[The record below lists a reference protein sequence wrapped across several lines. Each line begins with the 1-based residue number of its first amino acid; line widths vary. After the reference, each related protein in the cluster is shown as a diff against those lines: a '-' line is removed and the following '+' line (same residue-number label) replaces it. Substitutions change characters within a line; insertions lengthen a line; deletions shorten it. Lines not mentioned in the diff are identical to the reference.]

1 VPLGGSYKRATR
13 TVEQGFLFGVGTFVP
28 HCTHPLTGGEI
39 KDNDQGGGCSF
50 LSLALAKPLTIQATI
65 NAAKKTAKH
74 GARSNRMALALN
86 PRKIVPESKVFLIQ
100 TLGDLSADSARTI
113 KNDYPNDPEK

>member
-1 VPLGGSYKRATR
+1 LKAASAKYSATTATSAAPANLITCLSVAPNKRATR

-39 KDNDQGGGCSF
+39 KDSGGCSF

-74 GARSNRMALALN
+74 GAKEQPDG
-86 PRKIVPESKVFLIQ
+86 PRIESK
-100 TLGDLSADSARTI
+100 
-113 KNDYPNDPEK
+113 KNRP

>member
-1 VPLGGSYKRATR
+1 MAPNKRATR
-13 TVEQGFLFGVGTFVP
+13 TVEQGFLFGLVLSYRTA
-28 HCTHPLTGGEI
+28 THPLTGGEI

-74 GARSNRMALALN
+74 GAKEQPDG
-86 PRKIVPESKVFLIQ
+86 PRIESK
-100 TLGDLSADSARTI
+100 
-113 KNDYPNDPEK
+113 KNRP

>member
-50 LSLALAKPLTIQATI
+50 LGETSDDPGDDQSSE
-65 NAAKKTAKH
+65 KTAKH
-74 GARSNRMALALN
+74 GAKEQQDG
-86 PRKIVPESKVFLIQ
+86 PRIESK
-100 TLGDLSADSARTI
+100 
-113 KNDYPNDPEK
+113 KNRP